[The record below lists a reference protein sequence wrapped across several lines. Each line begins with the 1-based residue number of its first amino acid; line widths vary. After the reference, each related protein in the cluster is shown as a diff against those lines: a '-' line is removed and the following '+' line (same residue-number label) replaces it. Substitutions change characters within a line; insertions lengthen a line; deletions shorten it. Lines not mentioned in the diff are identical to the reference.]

1 MTVYSSASE
10 DRVLPAIVYGLYL
23 LGLVTGLPILV
34 GLVVALA
41 NTGGAGPRMRTHYIF
56 QSRSVWTALG
66 WWLIG
71 VLLIVFG
78 IPLSLVLV
86 GVPMIVVGAL
96 IFAVGHIWFALR
108 CVLGLFYLV
117 KDEAYPR
124 PRAWLL

>member
-23 LGLVTGLPILV
+23 LGLVTILPIII
-34 GLVVALA
+34 GFVVALA
-41 NTGGAGPRMRTHYIF
+41 NTGGAGPRMRTHFIF

-66 WWLIG
+66 WWVVG
-71 VLLIVFG
+71 ALLIVFG

-96 IFAVGHIWFALR
+96 IFSVGHIWFGLR
-108 CVLGLFYLV
+108 CILGLLYLL

-124 PRAWLL
+124 PRTWLV